1 MKKSV
6 ILTIAVVYI
15 FAIVLVGFIGIR
27 QRAYNENVYVDDIVI
42 ISEGYKLYDESTDV
56 GRQKIEQGYEGYFQ
70 SNYKEGLKIEIKCQ
84 IKPDNATVKKLQYI
98 CEAKDNYKLIVNNDG
113 TATIEFYG
121 GATISLTIKSADT
134 VGTSKK
140 IEIKVYEFGDL

>member
-42 ISEGYKLYDESTDV
+42 ISEGYKLYE
-56 GRQKIEQGYEGYFQ
+56 K
-70 SNYKEGLKIEIKCQ
+70 
-84 IKPDNATVKKLQYI
+84 
-98 CEAKDNYKLIVNNDG
+98 
-113 TATIEFYG
+113 
-121 GATISLTIKSADT
+121 
-134 VGTSKK
+134 
-140 IEIKVYEFGDL
+140 